1 MDPSAIDLATLGE
14 LRETV
19 GDEFAFELVDTFME
33 ETPGI
38 LAEMRTALATADA
51 DGYRR
56 AAHSL
61 RANGKTFGALAFA
74 DLARDAEL
82 GGFVGDSMVDE
93 RVMDAIDAAYAVA
106 TAELM
111 RLPRG

>member
-1 MDPSAIDLATLGE
+1 MEPFAIDLATLGE
-14 LRETV
+14 LREAV

-38 LAEMRTALATADA
+38 ISEMRTALATADA

-61 RANGKTFGALAFA
+61 KANGKTFGALGFA
-74 DLARDAEL
+74 DLARNAEL
-82 GGFVGDSMVDE
+82 EGFVGDSAINE
-93 RVMDAIDAAYAVA
+93 RVIDAIDAAYAA
-106 TAELM
+106 AAAELKG
-111 RLPRG
+111 LPRG

>member
-1 MDPSAIDLATLGE
+1 MEPFAIDLAILGE
-14 LRETV
+14 LREAV

-38 LAEMRTALATADA
+38 LAEMRTALAIADA

-61 RANGKTFGALAFA
+61 KANGKTFGALAFA

-82 GGFVGDSMVDE
+82 GGFVGDS
-93 RVMDAIDAAYAVA
+93 AIDTGVIAAIEAAYTAA
-106 TAELM
+106 AAELM
-111 RLPRG
+111 GLPRG